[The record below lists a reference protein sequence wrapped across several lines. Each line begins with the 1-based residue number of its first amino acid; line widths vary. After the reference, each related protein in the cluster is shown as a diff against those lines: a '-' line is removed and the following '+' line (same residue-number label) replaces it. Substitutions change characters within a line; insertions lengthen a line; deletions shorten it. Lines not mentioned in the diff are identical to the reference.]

1 MFCKVVISFSCKKNL
16 LEKYIIFEISK
27 KRDLSSFAGRT
38 CLMFVV
44 FLRRMMSTWQ
54 WSRPDTSV
62 GSQTTFCLSIT
73 LLLQSVA
80 RKCCSSQGSLCH
92 STRCL
97 VCCVRNG
104 ARSVPRNLTRH
115 RLERVLTRFV
125 DTHPWTAV
133 CISQAKECC
142 IPIHVLS
149 LSHPCVVLARV
160 ARTTHVVLCVYTSR
174 MEAELV
180 VALH

>member
-1 MFCKVVISFSCKKNL
+1 M
-16 LEKYIIFEISK
+16 
-27 KRDLSSFAGRT
+27 
-38 CLMFVV
+38 MFVV

-133 CISQAKECC
+133 CISQQKSVAY
-142 IPIHVLS
+142 
-149 LSHPCVVLARV
+149 HPCIESVTSLCWPVLHAQLTWYFVFTLRAWKRSWWLLYIDPTAV
-160 ARTTHVVLCVYTSR
+160 H
-174 MEAELV
+174 
-180 VALH
+180 HDDH